1 MKQVCLEHNH
11 PHDLSPAVW
20 NECKK
25 LDKVD
30 LDERISDVRHR
41 AIERLTS
48 LRTALDFRYS
58 SLDPLEEWFLEMSIN
73 EQDFIVK
80 SWNLIPDAPIRT
92 ELLQKTERILIR
104 RENYPML
111 PPLPRTSTSTPRP
124 VPPRSL
130 PSTSSRTS
138 QAPTPELERKV
149 KRVAPPTPEAT
160 VSLNTSHP
168 PAVLG
173 HTPPVFS

>member
-80 SWNLIPDAPIRT
+80 SWNLIPDARIRT